1 MLSRTFLIKNKK
13 CCGNGCFMCPYKPK
27 HYKGSS
33 ILREDVLKNLNK
45 DEYIIVNKK
54 KKLII

>member
-27 HYKGSS
+27 HYKDSS

-45 DEYIIVNKK
+45 DEYIIINKGK
-54 KKLII
+54 N